1 MAELPVGSSYP
12 LQLLI
17 TANGTGITGQTPTV
31 TLQRL
36 SDSFYWTG
44 TGFTSTF
51 TEVPLTEV
59 DSVNQPG
66 LYSVTFNQ
74 GIDNNPNAYTA
85 YYNNSN
91 IYYPGSAVEEIVFS
105 SSEEDLNTLAIASA
119 VAAKL
124 LINPAIKIDSADIAS
139 QNTLSAVSDEVEEI
153 EDNMALE
160 STLLSGLATIEND
173 LDNILSI
180 IQPIAGSNQIT
191 FIFTDQ
197 NSLPIPGIK
206 VTIKNTTNQITLA
219 VGITDINGR
228 LVIGLPNGA
237 FNVLFFKS
245 FIQFPT
251 QPYSLVVNG
260 NMTVSISCVTF
271 QPTAPTSNT
280 CACFCYL
287 TDASG
292 QPIPNVL
299 FRAKLV
305 SNFPYS
311 PGTAMLATKD
321 YVESISDATGYIN
334 LNLIQN
340 GFYEITSPAL
350 FYTITDFQIPVQ
362 SSLDLSSI
370 LSLTS

>member
-124 LINPAIKIDSADIAS
+124 LINPAIKIDSA
-139 QNTLSAVSDEVEEI
+139 
-153 EDNMALE
+153 
-160 STLLSGLATIEND
+160 
-173 LDNILSI
+173 
-180 IQPIAGSNQIT
+180 
-191 FIFTDQ
+191 
-197 NSLPIPGIK
+197 
-206 VTIKNTTNQITLA
+206 
-219 VGITDINGR
+219 
-228 LVIGLPNGA
+228 
-237 FNVLFFKS
+237 
-245 FIQFPT
+245 
-251 QPYSLVVNG
+251 
-260 NMTVSISCVTF
+260 
-271 QPTAPTSNT
+271 
-280 CACFCYL
+280 
-287 TDASG
+287 
-292 QPIPNVL
+292 
-299 FRAKLV
+299 
-305 SNFPYS
+305 
-311 PGTAMLATKD
+311 
-321 YVESISDATGYIN
+321 
-334 LNLIQN
+334 
-340 GFYEITSPAL
+340 
-350 FYTITDFQIPVQ
+350 
-362 SSLDLSSI
+362 
-370 LSLTS
+370 